1 MQFDKYTI
9 KAQEAIGQAQQLALQ
24 YNHQEIKSEHLLLA
38 LIRQREGIV
47 PSVLAKLEVDIND
60 LEAFLVRKLEQLP
73 SVHGGGSGQYA
84 GNELNTVFNRA
95 IQEATKLK
103 DEYISTEHLLLALLE
118 LDDASF
124 LEYFNERGVNRDNV
138 YQALI
143 SIRGNQRITDQNPE
157 EKYQALEKY
166 SRDLTQLAREGRLDP
181 VIGRDDE
188 IRRTMQILSRR
199 TKNNPVLI
207 GEPGVGKTA
216 IVEGLARRIVSGDV
230 PEGIKNK

>member
-95 IQEATKLK
+95 IQEAAKLK

-118 LDDASF
+118 LD
-124 LEYFNERGVNRDNV
+124 
-138 YQALI
+138 
-143 SIRGNQRITDQNPE
+143 GNHFF
-157 EKYQALEKY
+157 
-166 SRDLTQLAREGRLDP
+166 S
-181 VIGRDDE
+181 
-188 IRRTMQILSRR
+188 S
-199 TKNNPVLI
+199 
-207 GEPGVGKTA
+207 
-216 IVEGLARRIVSGDV
+216 
-230 PEGIKNK
+230 